1 MPAGYSLDLR
11 ERVVD
16 AVEKGASRRGAA
28 GAFKVS
34 VSTAIRWMKRLAT
47 TGRCA
52 PLASGGDHRSM
63 ALEQHKDWLLA
74 LVGEEP
80 DATLAEI
87 QTRLAATHGLKK
99 SPSCLWRFFR
109 RHDVTFKKKTLHAAE
124 QDRPDVKAAREA
136 WRENQA
142 SLDPARLVFIDET
155 ATATNMTRLRG
166 RSAEGP
172 RLIGKSPHGHRKTTT
187 FVAGLRN
194 DRITAPLV
202 IDGAMTGDLFVQYVE
217 QFLVP
222 TLTPNDIVI
231 MDNLPVHKVA
241 GVKTA
246 IETAGASLLYLPPYS
261 PDLTRSRWC
270 LPSSRLSFARRRN
283 ELSANCGTGS
293 GNCFKRFPAR
303 SARTTSFIRATVQ
316 PDRKTLYD
324 TEGSVRPTIHQEM
337 AKGRS

>member
-166 RSAEGP
+166 RSAEGQ

-261 PDLTRSRWC
+261 PDLNPIEMVFAKLKALLRKASERTVGKLWDRIGK
-270 LPSSRLSFARRRN
+270 LLQAFSSQECENYLAHQ
-283 ELSANCGTGS
+283 GYGS
-293 GNCFKRFPAR
+293 
-303 SARTTSFIRATVQ
+303 T
-316 PDRKTLYD
+316 
-324 TEGSVRPTIHQEM
+324 
-337 AKGRS
+337 

>member
-28 GAFKVS
+28 GTFKVS
-34 VSTAIRWMKRLAT
+34 VSTAIRWMRRLAT
-47 TGRCA
+47 TGRCT
-52 PLASGGDHRSM
+52 PLASGGDHRSKD
-63 ALEQHKDWLLA
+63 LEQHKDWLLA

-166 RSAEGP
+166 RSAEGQ

-187 FVAGLRN
+187 FVAALRN

-222 TLTPNDIVI
+222 TLTCHYGQPPGAQSGRGQNGDR
-231 MDNLPVHKVA
+231 DCRSVA
-241 GVKTA
+241 VV
-246 IETAGASLLYLPPYS
+246 
-261 PDLTRSRWC
+261 
-270 LPSSRLSFARRRN
+270 PSAVF
-283 ELSANCGTGS
+283 S
-293 GNCFKRFPAR
+293 GPE
-303 SARTTSFIRATVQ
+303 
-316 PDRKTLYD
+316 PDRDGVCQAQGSPSQGVGTNCRQIVGPDRGTASGVFQPGVRELPHSSGLQCNLIGKRSKTNKPD
-324 TEGSVRPTIHQEM
+324 IR
-337 AKGRS
+337 

>member
-1 MPAGYSLDLR
+1 
-11 ERVVD
+11 
-16 AVEKGASRRGAA
+16 
-28 GAFKVS
+28 
-34 VSTAIRWMKRLAT
+34 
-47 TGRCA
+47 
-52 PLASGGDHRSM
+52 M

-87 QTRLAATHGLKK
+87 QTRLADIHGLKK
-99 SPSCLWRFFR
+99 STSCLWRFFR

-124 QDRPDVKAAREA
+124 QDRSDVKAAREA

-166 RSAEGP
+166 RSVEGQ
-172 RLIGKSPHGHRKTTT
+172 RLIGKAPHGHRKTTT
-187 FVAGLRN
+187 FVAALRN

-202 IDGAMTGDLFVQYVE
+202 MDGAMTGELFVQYVE

-222 TLTPNDIVI
+222 TLTPNDLVI

-246 IETAGASLLYLPPYS
+246 IETAGALLLFLPPYS
-261 PDLTRSRWC
+261 PDLNPIEMVFAKLKALLRKASERTVGKLWDRIGE
-270 LPSSRLSFARRRN
+270 LLQAFSSQECQNYLTHQ
-283 ELSANCGTGS
+283 GYT
-293 GNCFKRFPAR
+293 
-303 SARTTSFIRATVQ
+303 AT
-316 PDRKTLYD
+316 
-324 TEGSVRPTIHQEM
+324 
-337 AKGRS
+337 